1 MRSARLGAERR
12 PPWSRPPRDAP
23 PGARG
28 GRARLLVWRQLPRGP
43 RRRGVPPARETNGH
57 RGSPVLSQEGYLVC
71 LRVAGGAPV
80 AIQGRG
86 VSKSATKAPRAGID
100 GEQKRGI
107 STILFRR
114 SGSIG
119 AFVADLDN
127 PPPRTGRG
135 GRPRGGRRARC
146 SPGRPLRARRACGSA
161 GPGRIP
167 VPCPVPGVSPIP
179 GSRRDAP
186 DSSRARRFLE
196 GYSAGVLVHFR
207 EAIL

>member
-1 MRSARLGAERR
+1 M
-12 PPWSRPPRDAP
+12 
-23 PGARG
+23 
-28 GRARLLVWRQLPRGP
+28 
-43 RRRGVPPARETNGH
+43 
-57 RGSPVLSQEGYLVC
+57 C

-127 PPPRTGRG
+127 WRRCGPCGEDVPRLGEVHDVNTGAEGGRGPG
-135 GRPRGGRRARC
+135 GRPVRPRRLRPTRAQAPRDHHDRPRG
-146 SPGRPLRARRACGSA
+146 PHTHLPMI
-161 GPGRIP
+161 RITQRTQTP
-167 VPCPVPGVSPIP
+167 P
-179 GSRRDAP
+179 
-186 DSSRARRFLE
+186 E
-196 GYSAGVLVHFR
+196 
-207 EAIL
+207 